1 MFWSKE
7 NPHFLQELVNATLT
21 MTSDYL
27 LGLYF
32 FDDVVNMASF
42 SAVLEM

>member
-1 MFWSKE
+1 MCHLSQFEQQFVVFWSKE
-7 NPHFLQELVNATLT
+7 NPHFLQEPVHAALA

-32 FDDVVNMASF
+32 YNDA
-42 SAVLEM
+42 

>member
-1 MFWSKE
+1 MVFWSKE
-7 NPHFLQELVNATLT
+7 NPYFLQELVNAALA

-32 FDDVVNMASF
+32 YDDV
-42 SAVLEM
+42 